1 MTRDRNLFFA
11 PYRVGEKVL
20 WLICDNVP
28 SNTYIFSWS
37 LIELETR
44 QYQPP
49 QMPGSLHPPCNP
61 YRSQLVLPLRAA
73 KLSSLVKVS
82 IFFDGAALSLIP
94 EMLFHR
100 TLLISFICVSPG
112 HPLTRRERQINPLGM
127 DIIAVWKI
135 RIARREANKNIVM
148 HLARILA

>member
-1 MTRDRNLFFA
+1 MRFSLLTNAISHRRTKIRVDTRAKFISFSLIWWRK
-11 PYRVGEKVL
+11 KVL

-49 QMPGSLHPPCNP
+49 QMPGRHCCSARHTAGSKRP
-61 YRSQLVLPLRAA
+61 

-82 IFFDGAALSLIP
+82 IFLDGAAFFPYPTDVISSAVLIFFIP
-94 EMLFHR
+94 
-100 TLLISFICVSPG
+100 LIHSHMG
-112 HPLTRRERQINPLGM
+112 
-127 DIIAVWKI
+127 A
-135 RIARREANKNIVM
+135 AANFLKANI
-148 HLARILA
+148 